1 MPRLRISQRAIG
13 SLLVTALALAAG
25 TGLAAC
31 VGGGA
36 AAAATGAKDPPVNQW
51 DTVATTNT
59 PPLSQAEYLAR
70 AQQGVAQFS
79 RWYDT
84 KRGWYLEYL
93 KDHTK
98 MPLAS
103 LWGSV
108 STLEVLSEVAIA
120 SPSAANTAAVESFA
134 DYYRHYWNP
143 YLKPAPGYSP
153 SPGPHAKTQETWYDD
168 AGWIGLAFLDADEGI
183 GSSRYLADAER
194 AFHFIVAGG
203 WDRRAGG
210 GVWWN
215 TDYKLRSGEALA
227 ADTDLAARLYQ
238 TTRQATYLQ
247 WAKQMMAWANKHL
260 SEKHNGVY
268 STTSDVPYESYTYT
282 VQSGGTHPGG
292 GFVNGVGTPVGKA
305 PKCPKKGKCICRV
318 VSGHKLCAAGGG
330 GGSFGGHPPP
340 SGINPLDP
348 KNEVP
353 MPNDG
358 IGALLAAM
366 TTLCQATG
374 DRSYCGEAETY
385 AANILKWLE
394 PFDDGSEYDAIL
406 VRGFIT
412 LYAEDHKER
421 WYHVATSMAT
431 VIIKNAESAPGVY
444 LNGWD
449 GEKSTPGAVP
459 NMLRTDASSL
469 EVFADLATVPA
480 PG

>member
-1 MPRLRISQRAIG
+1 MSRLRISQRSVAA
-13 SLLVTALALAAG
+13 LLVTAAALAAG

-36 AAAATGAKDPPVNQW
+36 AAAATGAKEPPVNQW
-51 DTVATTNT
+51 DTIAKTNA
-59 PPLSQAEYLAR
+59 PPLSPPQYLAR
-70 AQQGVAQFS
+70 AEQGVTQFS
-79 RWYDT
+79 RWYDS

-108 STLEVLSEVAIA
+108 STLEVLAEVAIA
-120 SPSAANTAAVESFA
+120 SPSPANSAAVESFA
-134 DYYRHYWNP
+134 DYYSHYWNT

-153 SPGPHAKTQETWYDD
+153 SPGPHTKKQETWYDD
-168 AGWIGLAFLDADEGI
+168 AGWIGLAFVDADQGI

-194 AFHFIVAGG
+194 AFHFIVTGG
-203 WDRRAGG
+203 WDRKQGG
-210 GVWWN
+210 GTWWN
-215 TDYKLRSGEALA
+215 TEYKLRSGEALA

-238 TTRQATYLQ
+238 ATRQPSYLH
-247 WAKQMMAWANKHL
+247 WAKEMMAWANKHL
-260 SEKHNGVY
+260 REKHNGVY

-282 VQSGGTHPGG
+282 VESGGAHPGG
-292 GFVNGVGTPVGKA
+292 GSVNGVGTPTHKL
-305 PKCPKKGKCICRV
+305 PKCVKGHKCVCV
-318 VSGHKLCAAGGG
+318 VSSGHKICVTPGSHLAGG
-330 GGSFGGHPPP
+330 PPP

-374 DRSYCGEAETY
+374 DRSWCGEAETF
-385 AANILKWLE
+385 AGNILKWLE

-406 VRGFIT
+406 IRGFIT

-421 WYHVATSMAT
+421 WYHFATSMAT

-449 GEKSTPGAVP
+449 GEKTTPGAVP

-469 EVFADLATVPA
+469 AVFADLATVPA
-480 PG
+480 PK